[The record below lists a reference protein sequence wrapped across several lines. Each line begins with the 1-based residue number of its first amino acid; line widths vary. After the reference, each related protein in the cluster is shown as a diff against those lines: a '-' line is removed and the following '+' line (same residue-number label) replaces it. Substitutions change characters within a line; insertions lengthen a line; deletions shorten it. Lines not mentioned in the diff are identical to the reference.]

1 MGCDGGVTAKTTG
14 EGRWTKVSLPALT
27 IDDLCGTAMEVA
39 PGTGLTIGRNADL
52 IVGED
57 NPYMHRRVLH
67 AYADGDT
74 WYLRNVGSHV
84 TVMVRLPGDSR
95 GFRLAP
101 DQAVALNGPEYSV
114 LFGVKREIY
123 EIAVHMDVEESADP
137 FADFDSDGTETI
149 TVAELNDRER
159 ALVAAYAEDYLRGN
173 VESLIV
179 LCTDADAAVKLG
191 TTPKALTHRR
201 YALYELVVGGGLVS
215 NSEWNRITPHNR
227 MIRAVQAVIE
237 ARLVTADD
245 LVLLEGGGAAR
256 EASMFGRFQRRRV
269 RR

>member
-1 MGCDGGVTAKTTG
+1 MK
-14 EGRWTKVSLPALT
+14 LPALT
-27 IDDLCGTAMEVA
+27 IDDLCGTALEVD

-52 IVGED
+52 VIGEN

-84 TVMVRLPGDSR
+84 TVMARLPGDSR

-101 DQAVALNGPEYSV
+101 DQAVALTGPEYSV
-114 LFGVKREIY
+114 LFGVKRETY
-123 EIAVHMDVEESADP
+123 EIAVHMDVEESVDP
-137 FADFDSDGTETI
+137 FADFASDGTETI
-149 TVAELNDRER
+149 TIAELNDRER
-159 ALVAAYAEDYLRGN
+159 ALVAAYAEDYLRGD
-173 VESLIV
+173 VESLVV
-179 LCTDADAAVKLG
+179 LCTDAEAAEKLG

-215 NSEWNRITPHNR
+215 NAEWSRITAHNR
-227 MIRAVQAVIE
+227 MIRAAQAVIE
-237 ARLVTADD
+237 SRLVTADD
-245 LVLLEGGGAAR
+245 LRLLDTDGTANIG
-256 EASMFGRFQRRRV
+256 SSLVNRFQRRRV